1 MIIMKNLIIQKKN
14 VSKPEKKIQSL
25 NITVDDATVD
35 PLFTSMILK
44 EVAWG

>member
-1 MIIMKNLIIQKKN
+1 MIIMKNLIILKN